1 MSAAACY
8 AFFSVG
14 GRLLQHVDRT
24 LCCSHGLCTV
34 DSSMRAFCGPAA
46 PLHFARHNGLVKLL
60 PASEGVGVKG
70 HPHEGRRGC
79 HLLTLLAAGAAR
91 KSSRACR
98 RACKTEYVR
107 FASEGVLAFE
117 EGPEEHDQFELQDE
131 EKRRLDVLLSEKYEQ
146 SRSYFGALIRQGA
159 VHVNGRARKKSF
171 REFHP
176 GDVVDVRFL
185 LDERTLPMKPE
196 PMDLDILFEDAHI
209 LIVNKPAGLV
219 VHPAPGHWTGTLVNA
234 VLHHLGF
241 RSSES
246 GLPAAPPGPAAQF
259 RPGIVHRLDVGTS
272 GVIAVA
278 KTAQAFAVLSQAFS
292 RREVQKTYL
301 VISVGGRKYFFGHS
315 RGGGHFVDIP
325 IGRSKKDRR
334 RMAAVSEDCGG
345 RSSVSLVRGL
355 ARDNRDLIL
364 LEVRP
369 RTGRTHQIRVHLAEE
384 HSPIIGDACYGWEHL
399 NRRYA
404 GLATRPML
412 HAFRLAFAHPVT
424 GQQMEF
430 EAGVPEDM
438 QKLISRMEPEPS
450 ESVFVQSLYEN
461 LAG

>member
-1 MSAAACY
+1 VAGVLA
-8 AFFSVG
+8 G
-14 GRLLQHVDRT
+14 GLGEISDLT
-24 LCCSHGLCTV
+24 T
-34 DSSMRAFCGPAA
+34 
-46 PLHFARHNGLVKLL
+46 HNGLVKQLSSSSCQSGNL
-60 PASEGVGVKG
+60 GS
-70 HPHEGRRGC
+70 HSRRDVVRPR
-79 HLLTLLAAGAAR
+79 LFTLLAAGAAAQR
-91 KSSRACR
+91 CSRTVR
-98 RACKTEYVR
+98 RALKTEYVR
-107 FASEGVLAFE
+107 FAREDLLSPED
-117 EGPEEHDQFELQDE
+117 GPEEHEQFELDDG

-159 VHVNGRARKKSF
+159 VQVNGRVRKKSF
-171 REFHP
+171 REYRP

-196 PMDLDILFEDAHI
+196 PMDLDKLYEDDHI

-219 VHPAPGHWTGTLVNA
+219 VHPAPGHWNGTLVNA

-241 RSSES
+241 RSSQD
-246 GLPAAPPGPAAQF
+246 GLPSAPPGPAAQF

-278 KTAQAFAVLSQAFS
+278 KTSQAFSTLSQAFS

-334 RMAAVSEDCGG
+334 RMAAVATDCGG
-345 RSSVSLVRGL
+345 RPSVSLVRGL

-364 LEVRP
+364 LEVKP

-384 HSPIIGDACYGWEHL
+384 HSPILGDASYGWEHL

-424 GQQMEF
+424 GEQMEF
-430 EAGVPEDM
+430 EAPLQEDM
-438 QKLISRMEPEPS
+438 RKLIARMEPEP
-450 ESVFVQSLYEN
+450 EEAAYVQSLWN
-461 LAG
+461 PASRV